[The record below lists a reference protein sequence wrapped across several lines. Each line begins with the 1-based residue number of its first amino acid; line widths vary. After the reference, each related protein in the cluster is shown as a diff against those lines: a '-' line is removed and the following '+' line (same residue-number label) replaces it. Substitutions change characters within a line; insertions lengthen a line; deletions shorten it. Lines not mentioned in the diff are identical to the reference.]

1 MVARERVNGVVM
13 NFTVSA
19 ARHGLSRSRESAR
32 QKVER
37 RGRSKKTNKSNLT
50 CYNTLVALFTPK
62 N

>member
-19 ARHGLSRSRESAR
+19 ARHGLSRFRESAR

-37 RGRSKKTNKSNLT
+37 RGRSKKTKSNLNLLQRGGFFI
-50 CYNTLVALFTPK
+50 YHK